1 MSHQETVLGWLKDAY
16 GLETSLV
23 VSLQNHAKD
32 MSAMPSARARIE
44 QHITET
50 QRHAELVKG
59 CIERMGGEI
68 SAIKTGI
75 ANITGMVKEV
85 PMAVSAD
92 EIVKNTLADYASE
105 HFEIACYTSLLAAA
119 QVLGDQ
125 QTIQVCQEI
134 LRDEI
139 AMAQWLE
146 QQIPIVTQ
154 HYLGEQVRE
163 HGA

>member
-1 MSHQETVLGWLKDAY
+1 MS
-16 GLETSLV
+16 S
-23 VSLQNHAKD
+23 
-32 MSAMPSARARIE
+32 MPAARARIE

-50 QRHAELVKG
+50 QRHAELVKS
-59 CIERMGGEI
+59 CIERLGGDV
-68 SAIKTGI
+68 SAVKTGI
-75 ANITGMVKEV
+75 ANITGMLKEV

-105 HFEIACYTSLLAAA
+105 HFEIACYTSLIAAA

-125 QTIQVCQEI
+125 QTLQVCQQI
-134 LRDEI
+134 LREEI

-146 QQIPIVTQ
+146 QQIPVVTQ